1 MQLIVTIDTSGF
13 DAWKAG
19 FDDRAEAR
27 GQAGLTMLQMWR
39 DGDDGSRAVILF
51 EVHDRARAE
60 EWVRTESA
68 LHAPVTARFLRTA

>member
-1 MQLIVTIDTSGF
+1 MQLIVIIDTGGF
-13 DAWKAG
+13 DAWKSDY
-19 FDDRAEAR
+19 DDRAEAR

-39 DGDDGSRAVILF
+39 DADDGSRAVVLF
-51 EVHDRARAE
+51 ETHDRARAE

>member
-1 MQLIVTIDTSGF
+1 MQMICDVTTGGF

-27 GQAGLTMLQMWR
+27 GQAGLTVLQIWR
-39 DGDDGSRAVILF
+39 DADDLSRAMILF
-51 EVHDRARAE
+51 EAQDRRRAE
-60 EWVRTESA
+60 EWVRTETA